1 MLSNLKPYSIIQQGI
16 MVIMVHISEIEFEG
30 QNMWD
35 EGQWDIDL
43 FPEFDSLWLVI
54 TNARF

>member
-1 MLSNLKPYSIIQQGI
+1 MLSNLKPYSIIQQG
-16 MVIMVHISEIEFEG
+16 IMVHISEIEFEG